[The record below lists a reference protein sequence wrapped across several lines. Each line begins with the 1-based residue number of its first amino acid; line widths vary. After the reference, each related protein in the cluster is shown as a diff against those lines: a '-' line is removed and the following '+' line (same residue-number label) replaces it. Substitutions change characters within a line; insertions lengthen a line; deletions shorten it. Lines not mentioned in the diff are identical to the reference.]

1 MRLHSWAS
9 RPQRRPVGQFRHYKL
24 RRYLS
29 CLVLASECWP
39 QRFSGS
45 AAVRD
50 RARVVGSEWRGHLA
64 WVASEVVAYFLFF
77 LICVRVFSHFDYTH
91 CIKVLKR
98 CSFSIFRSWSHIA
111 VAFVFFVKILYWVIF
126 LPASFTCSFRILRFF
141 LYFILQIP
149 T

>member
-1 MRLHSWAS
+1 M
-9 RPQRRPVGQFRHYKL
+9 GQFRHYKL

-45 AAVRD
+45 AAVRE

-77 LICVRVFSHFDYTH
+77 LMCVRVFQLF
-91 CIKVLKR
+91 
-98 CSFSIFRSWSHIA
+98 
-111 VAFVFFVKILYWVIF
+111 
-126 LPASFTCSFRILRFF
+126 
-141 LYFILQIP
+141 
-149 T
+149 